1 MELKNNLGQCPNC
14 GEELDMY
21 VRCDNGYFAVQC
33 LNCMYVGPASKSIDK
48 AVDDWNKEGM
58 PDGESVCQ
66 LPAATAFRR
75 LERDRPGNH
84 GLDRAGIMHLQKELR
99 QITGK

>member
-33 LNCMYVGPASKSIDK
+33 LNCMYVGPASESIDK
-48 AVDDWNKEGM
+48 AVDNWNKAGM
-58 PDGESVCQ
+58 PDGES
-66 LPAATAFRR
+66 R
-75 LERDRPGNH
+75 
-84 GLDRAGIMHLQKELR
+84 
-99 QITGK
+99 